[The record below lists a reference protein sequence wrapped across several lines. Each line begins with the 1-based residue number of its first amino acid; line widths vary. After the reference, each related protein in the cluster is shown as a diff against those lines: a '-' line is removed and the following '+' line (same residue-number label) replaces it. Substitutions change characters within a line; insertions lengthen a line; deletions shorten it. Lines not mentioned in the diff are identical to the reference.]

1 MNKKIRGRLTLLITA
16 IIWGTTFV
24 AQSEGM
30 DHLGPFTF
38 NAARTLLGGVIL
50 IPVVFILDKLTPAD
64 ARPSPEDRKAT
75 IRTSVTGGVICGVI
89 LFAASSFQQCGMV
102 MTSAGKAGFITALYI
117 IIVPLLGFFVGKR
130 VPWTTW
136 ICVAAAIVG
145 FWLLCVNE
153 DFTVSKYDLLVL
165 CCALVFS
172 LHILTVDKFVEK
184 GVNGVL
190 MSCVQFFVAG
200 TIMLIVAF
208 LAETPTWEAVITG
221 RYSILYA
228 GIMSCGV
235 AYTLQIIGQRD
246 CDPTSATLIMSL
258 ESVIAAL
265 SDWILPPHNVLS
277 PKGLIG
283 AVMIFAAV
291 LLAQFPIPDLI
302 AARKNKKEG

>member
-1 MNKKIRGRLTLLITA
+1 MSKRIRGRLTLLITA

-38 NAARTLLGGVIL
+38 NAVRTLLGGIVL
-50 IPVVFILDKLTPAD
+50 IPVVFILDKLTPAVS
-64 ARPSPEDRKAT
+64 RPSPENKKNV
-75 IRTSVTGGVICGVI
+75 IRTSVTGGVVCGVI

-117 IIVPLLGFFVGKR
+117 IIVPLLGIFTGKR

-165 CCALVFS
+165 CCAIVFS
-172 LHILTVDKFVEK
+172 LHILTVDHFVEK

-200 TIMLIVAF
+200 TIMLIIAF
-208 LAETPTWEAVITG
+208 IAEEPTWDALAAG
-221 RYSILYA
+221 RTSILYA

-258 ESVIAAL
+258 ESVIAAM
-265 SDWILPPHNVLS
+265 SDWILPPHNTLS

-283 AVMIFAAV
+283 AVLIFAAV
-291 LLAQFPIPDLI
+291 LLAQFPIPELLSQM
-302 AARKNKKEG
+302 KNKKEE